1 MGLFSRGIDIE
12 SGILFPEGW
21 FRSGTR
27 SATGRPTAEIYSLAD
42 KDDPRELWRLVDQE
56 ILSHTPRWKDDYFQV
71 WAEILAVDTVGCTLA
86 SEWWIIVVFDPTGL
100 LVTRVDYWPVLA
112 DGVVDDVAYAD
123 VTAMVAGSVK
133 PPA

>member
-12 SGILFPEGW
+12 GGILFPEGW

-27 SATGRPTAEIYSLAD
+27 PATGRPTAEIYSLAG

-71 WAEILAVDTVGCTLA
+71 WAEILAVDNVGYTLF
-86 SEWWIIVVFDPTGL
+86 SERWVIVAFDPAGKP
-100 LVTRVDYWPVLA
+100 VTRVDYRPVLEG
-112 DGVVDDVAYAD
+112 GVVDDVAYVDATAIQAGG
-123 VTAMVAGSVK
+123 VT